1 MSVRSGAGPGLLRA
15 LDRWIHRVARSADQ
29 LSAFFCAVLIIVT
42 TAAMVV
48 YQWGIAIAWL
58 DDVLRM
64 LLLWFVYLGAVPLA
78 LTNAHI
84 SMDAVYL
91 QLPKP
96 ARFVVDVVIALLG
109 VGLCAY
115 IAKIGFDSMWQQV
128 QYKTMLPSGEVPAWP
143 QALAIPLAFG
153 LMTVAYLS
161 FLISVIARW
170 RQGSSATLDTRPNE
184 PSPLI
189 QSE

>member
-84 SMDAVYL
+84 SMDAFYL
-91 QLPKP
+91 QLPRP

-109 VGLCAY
+109 VGLCVY
-115 IAKIGFDSMWQQV
+115 IA
-128 QYKTMLPSGEVPAWP
+128 
-143 QALAIPLAFG
+143 
-153 LMTVAYLS
+153 
-161 FLISVIARW
+161 
-170 RQGSSATLDTRPNE
+170 
-184 PSPLI
+184 
-189 QSE
+189 

>member
-84 SMDAVYL
+84 SMDAFYL
-91 QLPKP
+91 QLPRP

-109 VGLCAY
+109 VGLCVY

-170 RQGSSATLDTRPNE
+170 RQGSSATLDARPNE